1 MSVVYSKSDFFYGGN
16 SIDLKNTLMIYSI
29 KKRQLSRLAIL
40 TSLCFCLIGPIFAKD
55 KNDMVGT
62 EAPHISLFK
71 LENNKYYRTKKLIG
85 KKDIVLSFFATWC
98 SPCLKEIPELHKL
111 SAEMTDIEF
120 VLVNVNEKRDKVAKH
135 VNKKGY
141 TLPVILDKY
150 GVALKSFKAESLP
163 LPLTVV
169 IDKKGIITYYQSGY
183 KPGDEKVLKNHLEKI

>member
-1 MSVVYSKSDFFYGGN
+1 MW
-16 SIDLKNTLMIYSI
+16 IIYCI
-29 KKRQLSRLAIL
+29 IKRQLSPALA
-40 TSLCFCLIGPIFAKD
+40 FLISFFFYAIDPAFATD

-62 EAPHISLFK
+62 QAPHVSLFK
-71 LENNKYYRTKKLIG
+71 LKNNKYYRTKKLIG

-111 SAEMTDIEF
+111 SAEMSDIEF
-120 VLVNVNEKRDKVAKH
+120 ILVNVNEKRDKVAKH

-169 IDKKGIITYYQSGY
+169 IDKKGIITYYHSGY
-183 KPGDEKVLKNHLEKI
+183 KPGDEKILKNHLEKI